1 MPKRRVTA
9 PAEEVLPE
17 ARDLVAPEAAGPEE
31 RDTDPAQ
38 RPRSLSEFVGQ
49 PETVR
54 HLATYIAA
62 ARARGEALDHVLFSG
77 PPGLGKTTLAHVV
90 AEEMGWGFVPV
101 SGPAIARAGD
111 LAAVLAAMGERTV
124 VFIDEIHRLPKVAIE
139 LLYSAMEDHRLD
151 LMVGEGAQARSVRL
165 PLPAFTLVGATTRP
179 GMLPRPMLDRFGIA
193 LRLEYYSIADL
204 TSIVAR
210 SATLLGMKGAPEAW
224 RTVAERGRGT
234 PRVAKRL
241 LRRVRDFAHATGTE
255 WLTPAFVGAALDDLG
270 VDPSGLD
277 ATDRRYLATLG
288 GPFRG
293 GPTGIQTLAAATGD
307 DPEILEGSVEPYLM
321 ARGLL
326 SRTPR
331 GRVLTPDGWAASG
344 HSAPASTSPAAG
356 PLFAET

>member
-1 MPKRRVTA
+1 MPKRRAAA
-9 PAEEVLPE
+9 PAEETPPE
-17 ARDLVAPEAAGPEE
+17 IRKLVDPAAAGPEE
-31 RDTDPAQ
+31 RDADPAQ

-49 PETVR
+49 PEATR
-54 HLATYIAA
+54 HLATYVAA
-62 ARARGEALDHVLFSG
+62 AKARGEALDHVLFSG

-111 LAAVLAAMGERTV
+111 LAAVLTSMEERTV
-124 VFIDEIHRLPKVAIE
+124 VFIDEVHRLPKVATE
-139 LLYSAMEDHRLD
+139 LLYTAMEDCRLD

-165 PLPAFTLVGATTRP
+165 PLPRFTLVAATTRP

-193 LRLEYYSIADL
+193 LRLEYYGIADL
-204 TSIVAR
+204 AAIVER
-210 SATLLGMKGAPEAW
+210 SAALLGMTGTPEAW

-241 LRRVRDFAHATGTE
+241 LRRVRDFAHATGTAR
-255 WLTPAFVGAALDDLG
+255 LTPAFVGEALDDLG

-331 GRVLTPDGWAASG
+331 GRMLTPDGWAASG
-344 HSAPASTSPAAG
+344 HPVAAAGAG
-356 PLFAET
+356 PLFAST

>member
-1 MPKRRVTA
+1 MSKRRAVA
-9 PAEEVLPE
+9 PAKETSPE
-17 ARDLVAPEAAGPEE
+17 IRELVDPIAKGPEE
-31 RDTDPAQ
+31 RGADPAQ
-38 RPRSLSEFVGQ
+38 RPRSLSEFIGQ
-49 PETVR
+49 PEAVR
-54 HLATYIAA
+54 HLATYVAA
-62 ARARGEALDHVLFSG
+62 AKARGEALDHVLFSG

-101 SGPAIARAGD
+101 SGPAITRAGD
-111 LAAVLAAMGERTV
+111 LAAVLTSIGERTV
-124 VFIDEIHRLPKVAIE
+124 VFIDEIHRLPKAATE
-139 LLYSAMEDHRLD
+139 LLYTAMEDCCLD
-151 LMVGEGAQARSVRL
+151 LMVGQGAQARSVRL
-165 PLPAFTLVGATTRP
+165 PLSAFTLVGATTRP

-193 LRLEYYSIADL
+193 LRLEYYGVDDL
-204 TSIVAR
+204 AAIVAR
-210 SATLLGMKGAPEAW
+210 SAELLGIVGTPEAW

-241 LRRVRDFAHATGTE
+241 LRRVRDFADTTGTAL
-255 WLTPAFVGAALDDLG
+255 LTPAFVGQVLDDLG

-277 ATDRRYLATLG
+277 ATDRRYLTTLG

-331 GRVLTPDGWAASG
+331 GRMLTPDGWAACG
-344 HSAPASTSPAAG
+344 HSMMAASAG
-356 PLFAET
+356 PLFVNT